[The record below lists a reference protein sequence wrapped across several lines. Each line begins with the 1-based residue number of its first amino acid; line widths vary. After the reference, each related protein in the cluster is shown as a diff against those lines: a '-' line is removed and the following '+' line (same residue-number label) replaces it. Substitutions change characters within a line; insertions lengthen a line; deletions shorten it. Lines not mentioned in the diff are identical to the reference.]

1 MMAKQGIDAG
11 RVTPA
16 FVLHMTEPFE
26 AVYAH
31 CEDEL
36 LLTIAKYFAQGGGD
50 ESSAAW
56 QIRTLANLGK
66 FSRESARI
74 IARYAGYA
82 DGMAQIAVEQTMLR
96 VVGTV
101 EPELK
106 KAYAAGLLEQAPVVE
121 ESQSMKNAMQ
131 MYAGQAV
138 DRLNLVNTVM
148 LNSSLEQYRKGVA
161 NTLAYEQQLA
171 EAQSALNARTGEVI
185 TGQTSWNAAKG
196 KAVRDMARAG
206 LTGFVDRAGRRWSPE
221 AYVSMDIRTTL
232 SNTAHAAVD
241 ARMQD
246 YGAKFFQ
253 VSEHAGARP
262 LCYPYQGK
270 YYSTD
275 GTSGTARDLNGQE
288 IRYEPLGVTSYGE
301 PAGLFG
307 INCGHYK
314 IPFIPGYSVARKRD
328 PEPKAE
334 NDAQYQAMQ
343 RQRQLEREVRAAK
356 REATC
361 LDAVGDKEGFRTAA
375 MQVKSRQARLNA
387 FTRENGLTKRDDRTQ
402 VLGYN
407 KSVSGKVTTSVRAQE
422 AEEKVAKAAADNA
435 RAEKISSIR
444 ETIRS
449 DATPKAINVGHQN
462 KHILGS
468 PGYMDGRSYIFG
480 DLKTAQALVDQYHGT
495 GEIRL
500 RDNGDWSGKEFV
512 TMDYDI
518 GVYRNADGSEQSPT
532 NVFAIHY
539 GKKGTHVVPA
549 RRKEHD

>member
-1 MMAKQGIDAG
+1 MAKRGIDAQ
-11 RVTPA
+11 RVTPE
-16 FVLHMTEPFE
+16 FILRETEPLE

-36 LLTIAKYFAQGGGD
+36 LLTIAKYFAQGRGG
-50 ESSAAW
+50 ESSSAW

-74 IARYAGYA
+74 IARHAGYA
-82 DGMAQIAVEQTMLR
+82 QGMAQIAVEQTMMR
-96 VVGTV
+96 AVGVV

-106 KAYAAGLLEQAPVVE
+106 KAYDAGMLEQAPVVE

-131 MYAGQAV
+131 MYAAQAV

-161 NTLAYEQQLA
+161 NTAAYEQQLA
-171 EAQSALNARTGEVI
+171 AAQSALNVRTGEVI

-232 SNTAHAAVD
+232 ANTAHAAVD

-246 YGAKFFQ
+246 YGASIFQ

-275 GTSGTARDLNGQE
+275 GTSGTAEDLNGKE
-288 IRYEPLGVTSYGE
+288 IRYEPLSATSYGE

-314 IPFIPGYSVARKRD
+314 IPFIPGYSVARRRD

-356 REATC
+356 REAAC
-361 LDAVGDKEGFRTAA
+361 LDAVGDKEGFQAA
-375 MQVKSRQARLNA
+375 SLLVKTRQARLNA
-387 FTRENGLTKRDDRTQ
+387 FVQENGLTQRNDRTQ
-402 VLGYN
+402 VLAYN
-407 KSVSGKVTTSVRAQE
+407 KSVSGKATQALRSAATPDGQQTTLTVHVMERMRQRGVTMEAVNDALLHPLSVSPAKVDERGLSSVKYVGAAATVSVNPDTGHIVTTYPTSRKIA
-422 AEEKVAKAAADNA
+422 AK
-435 RAEKISSIR
+435 
-444 ETIRS
+444 
-449 DATPKAINVGHQN
+449 
-462 KHILGS
+462 
-468 PGYMDGRSYIFG
+468 
-480 DLKTAQALVDQYHGT
+480 LK
-495 GEIRL
+495 
-500 RDNGDWSGKEFV
+500 
-512 TMDYDI
+512 
-518 GVYRNADGSEQSPT
+518 GVSQ
-532 NVFAIHY
+532 
-539 GKKGTHVVPA
+539 
-549 RRKEHD
+549 